1 MVEQL
6 ERINILILSDKATDQ
21 SAYKLRQSFAYDT
34 NRVQTVTVVSIPSFN
49 KDGLKWQRPHAV
61 IVMDNG
67 DSSTSLLESFSKY
80 EIKVYCLAN
89 DDARESYSQNLDG
102 GKDLIGFKYLTEAE
116 FDEMHSYIIGLYDS
130 KIKQIKEIFERFDE
144 DQNGELETT
153 ELCAVFK
160 YLNLNIKDE
169 DLAYCV
175 RDIDVDGGGT
185 VSV

>member
-1 MVEQL
+1 M
-6 ERINILILSDKATDQ
+6 
-21 SAYKLRQSFAYDT
+21 
-34 NRVQTVTVVSIPSFN
+34 SIPSFN

-89 DDARESYSQNLDG
+89 DDARESYSHNLDG

-116 FDEMHSYIIGLYDS
+116 FDEMHAYIIGLYDS